1 MAADATLVN
10 ASFKE
15 AEANVKQFDPNV
27 AKLNAGLVSQ
37 VIDPITKVFDQRKLD
52 KEAKELELKE
62 KNKKHNDAIDAQLA
76 KFTDEMD
83 AVNLELSTYEKGG
96 NEGAMHSS
104 IFNVSFD
111 DHVELQKEYELVN
124 TIGDDDTPANKKK
137 RMEIM
142 GGLVSRKNQIVKL
155 RGVVSGIA
163 KLAGSGDG
171 GSQTSSEFAKMNPDD
186 LYVVNSIANM
196 DEDKGYE
203 NVVPKWEGG
212 MLMFDVTMQDGT
224 TVKTIKASELEAL
237 HVTIPAA
244 LEEGLLNIDKTNIET
259 SQGSDISKDSY
270 SLTDGYDAYMG
281 IMKKQDPNANSH
293 IYTTRQESEPI
304 NGYLNIPGGTT
315 GKWQAG
321 SWANA
326 LEANVEL
333 NGTYNVDPKDKK
345 SGTFDYNLT
354 AGARNEIIDDLIEAD
369 NEINMSD
376 VDTDT
381 TPGISDAEYEA
392 FMGGKNRDLAIDV
405 LVNSKN
411 PLHDAKVS
419 AHEYSLF
426 RASRDEAKYNAN
438 QPEAEGEKTDWL
450 NEKRRIDF
458 LTAKAALDKEEAAV
472 PIDYANFVDGKYTP
486 LPKIADAKEGSNY
499 KNPADGKTYQVVKE
513 NGKLSYVDIT
523 DQLETTT
530 TISAEAMEKF
540 NNK

>member
-10 ASFKE
+10 ASFRE
-15 AEANVKQFDPNV
+15 AKANVPQFDPNV

-83 AVNLELSTYEKGG
+83 AVNLLLSTYEQGG

-111 DHVELQKEYELVN
+111 DHAELQEKYELVN
-124 TIGDDDTPANKKK
+124 TVGDDDTPANKKR

-142 GGLVSRKNQIVKL
+142 GGLVSRKNQVVKL

-171 GSQTSSEFAKMNPDD
+171 GNQTSSEFAKMNPDD

-212 MLMFDVTMQDGT
+212 MLMFDVTMQDGA

-244 LEEGLLNIDKTNIET
+244 LEESLLNIDKTNIET

-281 IMKKQDPNANSH
+281 VMKKQDPNANSH

-304 NGYLNIPGGTT
+304 NGYLNIPSGTT

-354 AGARNEIIDDLIEAD
+354 AGARNEIIGDLIDAD
-369 NEINMSD
+369 NGINKSD
-376 VDTDT
+376 VDTDGLNDIT
-381 TPGISDAEYEA
+381 KDEYEA
-392 FMGGKNRDLAIDV
+392 FMNGENRDLAIDV

-438 QPEAEGEKTDWL
+438 QPEAEGEKTDWG
-450 NEKRRIDF
+450 NEKKRIEF
-458 LTAKAALDKEEAAV
+458 LTAKAAFEKAKKPN
-472 PIDYANFVDGKYTP
+472 PIDYANFVDGKYTQ
-486 LPKIADAKEGSNY
+486 LPNIKDAKEGSNY

-513 NGKLSYVDIT
+513 NEELSYVDIT
-523 DQLETTT
+523 DRLETTT
-530 TISAEAMEKF
+530 TIIPAGVME
-540 NNK
+540 NYNK